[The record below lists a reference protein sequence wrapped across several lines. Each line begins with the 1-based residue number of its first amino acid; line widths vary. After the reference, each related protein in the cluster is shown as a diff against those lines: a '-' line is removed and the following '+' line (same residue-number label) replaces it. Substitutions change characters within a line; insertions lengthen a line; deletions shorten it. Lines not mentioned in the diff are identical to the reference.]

1 MGYPT
6 FADPTFADIEAK
18 ISISHQ
24 PEAFAHLFLCI

>member
-24 PEAFAHLFLCI
+24 PEAFTH